1 MAIEFMPH
9 QEEGIGFLMNTDASL
24 LHWDMGTGKT
34 YTAAF
39 AAREVMRGG
48 CTVVVCPAVARRNW
62 AREIEAVHGDRVTVN
77 VIEKG
82 SDKLAGDFVVISYE
96 LATRQRNKLSQ
107 IDIDVLI
114 LDESQFLKNI
124 KSKRTAAIFG
134 HQGLARQAGV
144 VWCLSGTPT
153 PNNIMEIYP
162 WLHCMHPEVI
172 ETPRGAPMSGIQFR
186 DAFCET
192 VETPFGINI
201 VGTKTGPSQDLWRA
215 LQPVVSRV
223 RKEDVLK
230 DLPPVR
236 FQDYPVA
243 GDATVRE
250 VRRLEQEHRDAI
262 EQVIEGA
269 RGSGQVDMHL
279 TTLRRVTELAKVGDA
294 IAMVRQ
300 ELEDEAIEKIVIFAN
315 YLDTIDALTTGLEE
329 FNPVA
334 VHGSVSANQRQAAI
348 DTFQEGIDCRV
359 FVGQVQ
365 AASTAITLHAHGDCQ
380 DVLFISA
387 DWVPA
392 NNAQAVARVHRK
404 GQPNA
409 VTARFLHLENS
420 LDEQVQKTLIRKSH
434 QLSTVFEERNAHHAA

>member
-1 MAIEFMPH
+1 MPIEFMAH
-9 QEEGIGFLMNTDASL
+9 QEDGIEFLTDTDAGL

-34 YTAAF
+34 YAAAF

-48 CTVVVCPAVARRNW
+48 HTVVVCPAVARRNW
-62 AREIEAVHGDRVTVN
+62 AREIEAVHGDRDTVT

-82 SDKLAGDFVVISYE
+82 ADKLEGDFIVISYD
-96 LATRQRNKLSQ
+96 LALRMHARLSE
-107 IDIDVLI
+107 IEIDVLI
-114 LDESQFLKNI
+114 LDESQFLKSI
-124 KSKRTAAIFG
+124 KAKRTTAIFG
-134 HQGLARQAGV
+134 YRGLARQAAN

-162 WLHCMHPEVI
+162 WVQCLHPEVI
-172 ETPRGAPMSGIQFR
+172 ETPHGRPMTAIQFR

-201 VGTKTGPSQDLWRA
+201 LGTKTGPSQDLWRA
-215 LQPVVSRV
+215 LSPVVSRI
-223 RKEDVLK
+223 RKQDVLK
-230 DLPPVR
+230 DLPPIR
-236 FQDYPVA
+236 FQNYAVS

-250 VRRLEQEHRDAI
+250 VHRLEQEHRAAI
-262 EQVIEGA
+262 EEVINGA
-269 RGSGQVDMHL
+269 RNDEHVAMHL

-294 IAMVRQ
+294 ISMVRQ
-300 ELEDEAIEKIVIFAN
+300 ELEDDAIEKIVVFAN
-315 YLDTIDALTTGLEE
+315 YLDTIDALIDGLDE

-334 VHGSVSANQRQAAI
+334 VHGSVGAFQRQTSI
-348 DTFQEGIDCRV
+348 DLFQDHIDCRV
-359 FVGQVQ
+359 FVGQLQ

-380 DVLFISA
+380 DVLFVSA

-404 GQPNA
+404 GQTNA

-434 QLSTVFEERNAHHAA
+434 QLSTVFEERTSHHAA